1 MLMQPWNPGMIN
13 RRSSLHEPLT
23 PSMRTM
29 VRPVHMGVCPCRR
42 AVISFSAPFATPGPA
57 VLYLKKTGL
66 LADHKG

>member
-1 MLMQPWNPGMIN
+1 
-13 RRSSLHEPLT
+13 
-23 PSMRTM
+23 M